1 MFWTAFK
8 IKPMEVCPTQ
18 PCGGI
23 ATLGWVAD
31 EGRRGLSPQPCW
43 GIASRGEGITMRS
56 IVFPKGG
63 SLKEKKANLPV
74 GR

>member
-23 ATLGWVAD
+23 ATPGWVAD
-31 EGRRGLSPQPCW
+31 EGRRGLSPQPYG
-43 GIASRGEGITMRS
+43 GIASQGEA
-56 IVFPKGG
+56 FPGVG
-63 SLKEKKANLPV
+63 SLKEKKANLPM